1 MIMTW
6 LLSFKLFEVSLA
18 MTVKFI
24 TLSFPTAIV
33 KFCEHWSFAP
43 VTDLL
48 MNTFD
53 PVWFI
58 TNWQKLKVISS
69 LALAVTLTPS
79 PKPRVVSFSDMFIC
93 GGLLSATVTIWLL
106 WFMLFAV
113 SLTKTVKLTAFLKPI
128 PMLKFCE
135 HWSFN
140 PFIVLLKYMFAPVWL
155 ITNLQKLKARSSLT
169 FALTFTTS
177 FNSILL
183 SFNDIFELGFTLSM
197 TVNILLLSFRLLA
210 VSFNITVKFITFPEP
225 TSMVRFCE
233 HWSFFPLMLLL
244 WYLFIPDWFIT
255 NWQKLSALSSVAL
268 AVTFIIS
275 FLANELSFSD
285 MFIIGTIVSTL
296 IR

>member
-1 MIMTW
+1 M
-6 LLSFKLFEVSLA
+6 
-18 MTVKFI
+18 
-24 TLSFPTAIV
+24 
-33 KFCEHWSFAP
+33 
-43 VTDLL
+43 
-48 MNTFD
+48 
-53 PVWFI
+53 
-58 TNWQKLKVISS
+58 TNWQKLKVFSS
-69 LALAVTLTPS
+69 LALAVTFTT
-79 PKPRVVSFSDMFIC
+79 SFNSM
-93 GGLLSATVTIWLL
+93 LLSFNDMLKLGFVRSVTVTIWL
-106 WFMLFAV
+106 V
-113 SLTKTVKLTAFLKPI
+113 SFILLEVSFTMIVKFITLLKPI